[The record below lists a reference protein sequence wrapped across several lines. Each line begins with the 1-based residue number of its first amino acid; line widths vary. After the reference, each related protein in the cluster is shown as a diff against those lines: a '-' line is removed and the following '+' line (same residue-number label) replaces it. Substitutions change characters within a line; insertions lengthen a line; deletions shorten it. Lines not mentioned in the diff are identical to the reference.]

1 MNKVKS
7 TQYTEKVLD
16 HFRNPRNMGEI
27 ENADGF
33 GRVGNPVCGD
43 LMFMYIKVAKN
54 NKDEE
59 FIEDIKFKTFGCGSA
74 VATSSMITEMAKG
87 LSLEEAY
94 KITRQDVADELEG
107 LPPIK
112 MHCSNLAAD
121 ALRAAIDNY
130 RTGADP
136 EVEVTT
142 SCQLEIKVI
151 LGFEEFLGKGAYNK
165 IPENLEEL
173 RDKRILIIDT
183 GDQSLELALK
193 LTEYTGRV
201 IVLTSSKQVPGR
213 EEIAKKLKKSDVKIL
228 HQSELNEV
236 KGELDEVEKVV
247 IHDYDEDENYDLFV
261 DVIIHMAYKG

>member
-1 MNKVKS
+1 MKS
-7 TQYTEKVLD
+7 TQYSEKVLD

-43 LMFMYIKVAKN
+43 LMFMYIKVGKN
-54 NKDEE
+54 EKDEE
-59 FIEDIKFKTFGCGSA
+59 FIDDIKFKTFGCGSA

-87 LSLEEAY
+87 LTLDEAY

-121 ALRAAIDNY
+121 ALKAAIDNF
-130 RTGADP
+130 RTGSEP
-136 EVEVTT
+136 EVEVAT
-142 SCQLEIKVI
+142 SCQLEIQVI
-151 LGFEEFLGKGAYNK
+151 LGFDEFLGKGVHK
-165 IPENLEEL
+165 EIPKNLDEF
-173 RDKRILIIDT
+173 RDKRILIVDS
-183 GDQSLELALK
+183 GDDSLELALK

-201 IVLTSSKQVPGR
+201 IVVTSAKEVPGR

-228 HQSELNEV
+228 HQSELLEV
-236 KGELDEVEKVV
+236 KGELDEVERV
-247 IHDYDEDENYDLFV
+247 ILHDYDENEDYELYV
-261 DVIIHMAYKG
+261 DIVVYLDYRG